1 MSGKAVKEGLAMK
14 KTVKGGKDK
23 GWKQRYLVLTLDSLE
38 YWDKKKKKCLGNVEV
53 CGATVQACGGAK
65 DSSRT
70 IAVRMT
76 HPSWVDGGAD
86 VELFIEF
93 NDEDQYASWKK
104 ELDRTVVRKS
114 VAGGRGDMHL
124 GWRKHS
130 GDQSWKSRDSSGGGS
145 SGGSADLAQAGGGG
159 RRMTRSRDDGDM

>member
-1 MSGKAVKEGLAMK
+1 MSGKSVKEGLAMK

-76 HPSWVDGGAD
+76 HPSWVDAGAD

-124 GWRKHS
+124 GWRKHT

-159 RRMTRSRDDGDM
+159 RRMMRSRDDGDM